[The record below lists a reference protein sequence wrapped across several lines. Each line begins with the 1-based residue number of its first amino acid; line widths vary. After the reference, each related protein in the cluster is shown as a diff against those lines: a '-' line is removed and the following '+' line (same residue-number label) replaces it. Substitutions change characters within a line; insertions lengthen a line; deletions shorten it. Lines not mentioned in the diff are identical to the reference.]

1 VQPKSK
7 DGQQLLDAGKV
18 FLGQGRLDVAFELF
32 NEALAIFHQVYGPLH
47 PDTALCYGCVLL
59 SLSLSLS
66 HGVRISAVASTHW
79 SPVGCAPRCIG

>member
-1 VQPKSK
+1 MPLVCRHQQPKSK

-47 PDTALCYGCVLL
+47 PDTALCYG
-59 SLSLSLS
+59 
-66 HGVRISAVASTHW
+66 
-79 SPVGCAPRCIG
+79 